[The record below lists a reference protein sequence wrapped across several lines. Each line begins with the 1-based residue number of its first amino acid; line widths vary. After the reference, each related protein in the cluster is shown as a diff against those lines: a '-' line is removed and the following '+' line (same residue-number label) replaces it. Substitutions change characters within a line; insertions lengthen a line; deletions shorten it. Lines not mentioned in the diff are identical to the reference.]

1 MSKGRSNLLPNQVG
15 PHVPFWA
22 NAKDMFQYPGWEN
35 HVNHVYEEFDI
46 SSDQTSIVR
55 GTKQVFQVDRRGDRL
70 TSMDL
75 IIQRSV
81 GVRNSGTGGCFED
94 WEAYSSIDYVDIFY
108 NNKLVW
114 RKRMEKRVL
123 DIMEKCTA
131 QERAAFARLGNGDLS
146 YNERVTTFTADFSSP
161 KVLVCSFGVPW
172 EKLNKSI
179 CMLGLPNKIR
189 VEVNWKNFADITCN
203 PNSASLADA
212 STKTATLRCG
222 FYHLPEDLRQFHF
235 AQTQSATGLRYKIL
249 TEETQIGESLSI
261 SKGVNQTENPTI
273 RLTTLRN
280 SVVTIKSILRQTDN
294 IDAALSRDLFHFL
307 GHDAYI
313 RDNGS
318 QVTDQANYQFLETE
332 LPITSG
338 TRAYHKWKIPSA
350 MYANHPTRHGA
361 GLTRILF
368 CPPKTYSMSEDHC
381 FGSRNISGYNNPE
394 LYLTIVSSAAATDYF
409 GVVPSKTIYCA
420 DGSIP
425 ASSNTSSRFSL
436 DIYAEIHNILIQKQG
451 DLRPLFAY

>member
-46 SSDQTSIVR
+46 TSDQTSIVR

-70 TSMDL
+70 TTMDL
-75 IIQRSV
+75 IIQRN
-81 GVRNSGTGGCFED
+81 GATRSGTGGCFED
-94 WEAYSSIDYVDIFY
+94 WEAYSTIDYVDIFY

-123 DIMEKCTA
+123 DIMERCTA
-131 QERAAFARLGNGDLS
+131 QERAALARLGNGDLS
-146 YNERVTTFTADFSSP
+146 YNERVITYAADFSSP

-189 VEVNWKNFADITCN
+189 VEVNWKNFADCCNN
-203 PNSASLADA
+203 PNNATLTDA
-212 STKTATLRCG
+212 STRTATLRCG

-249 TEETQIGESLSI
+249 TEETQIGETMTAQSS
-261 SKGVNQTENPTI
+261 SFSQAI
-273 RLTTLRN
+273 RLTTIRN
-280 SVVTIKSILRQTDN
+280 SAVSIKSIVRQTEN
-294 IDAALSRDLFHFL
+294 VTSNLYRDLFHFL
-307 GHDAYI
+307 AHDVYI

-318 QVTDQANYQFLETE
+318 QVTDQANYQFIESE

-350 MYANHPTRHGA
+350 MYPHHPTRHGA
-361 GLTRILF
+361 GVTRILF
-368 CPPKTYSMSEDHC
+368 CPPKTYAMSEDHC

-394 LYLTIVSSAAATDYF
+394 YFMPITVGAVGDYYGIVA
-409 GVVPSKTIYCA
+409 SKKIYNA
-420 DGSIP
+420 DGSMTILAGP
-425 ASSNTSSRFSL
+425 ADNVSSNFQI